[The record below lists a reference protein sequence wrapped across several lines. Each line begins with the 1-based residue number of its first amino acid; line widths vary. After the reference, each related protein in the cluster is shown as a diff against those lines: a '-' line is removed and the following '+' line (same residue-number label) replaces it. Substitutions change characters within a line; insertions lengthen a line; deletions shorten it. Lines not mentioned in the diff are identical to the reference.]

1 MKKLKIDLA
10 ERSYEILIGRNL
22 LGRTGEFLRDLVK
35 GNSAVV
41 VTHPGIRR
49 LYGDG
54 VTVSLQ
60 KAGFR
65 TAYAEVAEGEASK
78 SLEVA
83 GRLFDRLVEFG
94 CDRQSVLVA
103 LGGGVVGDLTGFVAA
118 TFMRGVPFVQVPT
131 TLLAQV
137 DSSVGGKTAV
147 NHPRGKNLIGA
158 FYQPRAVIVDVDT
171 LKTLPFDE
179 FRAGMAEVVKYGVI
193 ADRALFDF
201 IDDNASAILALDPA
215 CLERIV
221 ETSCAIKAGVVEKDE
236 RESRYRMVLNFGHT
250 IGHAVEALTGYSGMK
265 HGEAVAV
272 GMVYAA
278 ELSKAA
284 GYCSEDVCRRLRA
297 LIRKLGLPDK
307 LPDLGPAAIVE
318 AMYLDKKA
326 TDRNIRFVLVKDIG
340 EVEITDGV
348 PEPVLRKVLE
358 N

>member
-1 MKKLKIDLA
+1 MKKLRIDLA
-10 ERSYEILIGRNL
+10 ERSYDILIGRNL
-22 LGRTGEFLRDLVK
+22 LGRTGEFLRERVQ
-35 GNSAVV
+35 GRSAVV
-41 VTHPGIRR
+41 VTHPSVRR
-49 LYGDG
+49 LYGDR
-54 VTVSLQ
+54 VTESLQ
-60 KAGFR
+60 QAGFR

-83 GRLFDRLVEFG
+83 GVLFDRLVEFG

-118 TFMRGVPFVQVPT
+118 TFMRGMPFAQVPT

-201 IDDNASAILALDPA
+201 IDGNAEAILALDPA

-250 IGHAVEALTGYSGMK
+250 IGHAVEALTGYSALK

-284 GYCSEDVCRRLRA
+284 GLCSEDVCRRLRA
-297 LIRKLGLPDK
+297 LIKKLGLPDK
-307 LPDLGPAAIVE
+307 LPGLSPEAIVE

-326 TDRNIRFVLVKDIG
+326 TDKNIRFVLVKDLG
-340 EVEITDGV
+340 EVEIADRV
-348 PEPVLRKVLE
+348 PEPVLLKVLE